1 MNSMDEPS
9 IQATDTLEQ
18 MRGNPME
25 RRTELFDK
33 ILILLSFTMF
43 CAIIVLMV
51 KEFIGILSDLWY
63 GFGHIM
69 MEFGDVI
76 EQLPI

>member
-1 MNSMDEPS
+1 MDEPS
-9 IQATDTLEQ
+9 IQSSNTLEQ

-25 RRTELFDK
+25 KLTTLYDNM
-33 ILILLSFTMF
+33 LILLLFTIF
-43 CAIIVLMV
+43 FTIIVLMV

-69 MEFGDVI
+69 MEFGGVI